1 MVWTSFMASF
11 GAWAPGRLAVWTSA
25 LTRPGMWGL
34 SKPRWDSVA
43 KRSIRA
49 AVVIPGLF
57 AFADKVLKNPQIATF
72 ASIGAFSVLLLAD
85 FGGPLR
91 RRFIAYAG
99 LAVVGAIF
107 IAIGTLASRVTWLAV
122 VVAGLTAALV
132 LFLGILSGYVAKGST
147 AAMLVLILPL
157 TLPAN
162 ASAIGPRLE
171 GWALAAVVGTLSVFL
186 VWRDPPQAGL
196 GTLAGNAL
204 HRLAEHLRATLN
216 GEPAEEDSGAAEQAV
231 AKLKGAYLATPFR
244 PTGATLSEQ
253 AIVQL
258 VEEIDW

>member
-1 MVWTSFMASF
+1 MVSF
-11 GAWAPGRLAVWTSA
+11 GGSSPGRLAVWTSA

-34 SKPRWDSVA
+34 SKPRWDAVA

-57 AFADKVLKNPQIATF
+57 AFADKVLKNPQVATF
-72 ASIGAFSVLLLAD
+72 ASIGAFAVLLLAD

-107 IAIGTLASRVTWLAV
+107 ITIGTLASRVTWLAV
-122 VVAGLTAALV
+122 VVAGLAAALV
-132 LFLGILSGYVAKGST
+132 LFLGILSGYVAKGSV
-147 AAMLVLILPL
+147 ASMLVLILPL
-157 TLPAN
+157 TLPAK

-171 GWALAAVVGTLSVFL
+171 GWVLAAAVGTLSVFL

-204 HRLAEHLRATLN
+204 HRPAPEAGEQGP
-216 GEPAEEDSGAAEQAV
+216 GEPLQWLGGDPDASG
-231 AKLKGAYLATPFR
+231 
-244 PTGATLSEQ
+244 
-253 AIVQL
+253 
-258 VEEIDW
+258 